1 MSEILDV
8 RFYKSN
14 DKVIVMI
21 EELNKIDIFNEENR
35 KIAAFKYL
43 PCGEGIWCILT
54 SGYRMKVTDEYFIYI
69 NFSSKYRTEIT

>member
-1 MSEILDV
+1 MFISKVAMFFLAIFLTVRPILPMSEILDV

-43 PCGEGIWCILT
+43 PCGEGI
-54 SGYRMKVTDEYFIYI
+54 
-69 NFSSKYRTEIT
+69 

>member
-1 MSEILDV
+1 MNEILDV
-8 RFYKSN
+8 RFCESN

-43 PCGEGIWCILT
+43 PCGGGI
-54 SGYRMKVTDEYFIYI
+54 
-69 NFSSKYRTEIT
+69 